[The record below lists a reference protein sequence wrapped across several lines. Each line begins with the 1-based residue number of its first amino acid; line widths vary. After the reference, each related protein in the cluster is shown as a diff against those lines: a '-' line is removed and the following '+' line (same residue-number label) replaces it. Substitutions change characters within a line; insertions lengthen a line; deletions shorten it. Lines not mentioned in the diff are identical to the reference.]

1 MNFMIGNLFK
11 NCLLCTRTYCWLL
24 IHFIALLFLNV
35 FGFLRTTIL
44 LNVHEKQKLQHFFF
58 FHFWVFK
65 IFLQFKPIYG
75 NYFESFSHN
84 IGGERQAPCFVES
97 LTICLLN
104 EKHTIMLLIS
114 LTVFYLIY
122 YFYSSFFLNSRL
134 LFKRKYCMLIMS
146 LVLINYVFIQNLE
159 EMFLMF
165 F

>member
-11 NCLLCTRTYCWLL
+11 SCPLCTRTYCWLL

-44 LNVHEKQKLQHFFF
+44 LNVHEKQKLQLFF

-65 IFLQFKPIYG
+65 IFLQFKPICG

-104 EKHTIMLLIS
+104 EKHTTMLLIS
-114 LTVFYLIY
+114 LTVFL
-122 YFYSSFFLNSRL
+122 FDLLLLLFFFFLNSRL
-134 LFKRKYCMLIMS
+134 LF
-146 LVLINYVFIQNLE
+146 
-159 EMFLMF
+159 
-165 F
+165 